1 MGKGWGQRGAGEK
14 GNLGGLRI
22 EANAYVNNVEVT
34 KKDLQELGIFAS
46 ALGHV
51 GDGNFHTG
59 ILYHKDDPDEY
70 RRVKQCIKNM
80 VDR

>member
-1 MGKGWGQRGAGEK
+1 MFSSSSQLDVLANEF
-14 GNLGGLRI
+14 LRL
-22 EANAYVNNVEVT
+22 AEVT